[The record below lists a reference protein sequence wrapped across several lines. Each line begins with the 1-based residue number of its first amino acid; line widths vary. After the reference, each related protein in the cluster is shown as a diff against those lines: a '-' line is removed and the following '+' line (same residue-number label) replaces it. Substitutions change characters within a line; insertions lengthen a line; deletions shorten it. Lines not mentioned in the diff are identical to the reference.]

1 MRQSAINLGQLMTD
15 IPADDGSQITGRI
28 FALEIILR
36 QLLETHP
43 DIENFL
49 NETDAR
55 LDRQEAALLKAAP
68 NEERYIVNM
77 LEGGRMTVDEF
88 RFQLVGRR
96 TRR

>member
-1 MRQSAINLGQLMTD
+1 MTETFFFIAGGQNSMRQSATNLGQLMTD

-68 NEERYIVNM
+68 
-77 LEGGRMTVDEF
+77 
-88 RFQLVGRR
+88 
-96 TRR
+96 TRRGTSSTCSKAGE